1 MYVCVPMYIH
11 MQLQITYVY
20 IICVCVCVQILCVC
34 VFVPVYRF
42 TSAKYEKAVFVKLDK
57 SCWNNGPWT

>member
-20 IICVCVCVQILCVC
+20 IICVCVQILCVC